1 MKLERKILSVPRHVL
16 PASSPPAPSAAHQD
30 PFKPPTPC
38 PRRAHSRLLH
48 FQRLHLH
55 EAIPGVSQHPPD
67 RAAPGGP
74 YLPCRCPGTAAAVPP
89 PSSPADS
96 SGVSGQRR
104 ARRAGEMETETHQG
118 LRQRE
123 EEREGCPI
131 SGSREPRTPALKRR
145 ELLRSGG
152 FPALLSLLGG
162 EGKTEGGWRDAGVSH
177 VENDFIILTL
187 LFTSEGNLSPSCGES
202 RDLRCCV
209 SQPRAHA
216 NPEGLLGWGKSN
228 RKWNARFGN

>member
-1 MKLERKILSVPRHVL
+1 MPKSERQSSAKPALIYLTPVEIRCPPFSRIRHETREENPCLFPGTFFLLPVPPLRVL
-16 PASSPPAPSAAHQD
+16 PTGTRLSPPRPV
-30 PFKPPTPC
+30 PEGP
-38 PRRAHSRLLH
+38 HSRLLH

-55 EAIPGVSQHPPD
+55 GAMPGVSQHPPD

-131 SGSREPRTPALKRR
+131 AGSPEP
-145 ELLRSGG
+145 
-152 FPALLSLLGG
+152 
-162 EGKTEGGWRDAGVSH
+162 
-177 VENDFIILTL
+177 
-187 LFTSEGNLSPSCGES
+187 GNSDSCAE
-202 RDLRCCV
+202 
-209 SQPRAHA
+209 QA
-216 NPEGLLGWGKSN
+216 
-228 RKWNARFGN
+228 